1 MSESRVIQIANVYG
15 KTGIGNYSRWVNAA
29 TYDLSR
35 MYLLNKSDT
44 SAPGKEVERV
54 VARKLPFT
62 SNWWFENHLPRIA
75 YGKFK
80 KELNTIMKDGGTIL
94 HSLSHMVQ
102 IINKDIDVVTFHD
115 LISLKMPDN
124 YKPEFAKLLKT
135 NFKKYS
141 KVDHAITTTNY
152 VKKDLEDY
160 GYSGE
165 VHVIGYPVDPVF
177 RDLND
182 KQFSKKSAGLPL
194 DKKIILSVSSTE
206 PRKNLRIIQE
216 LMGTLPDDFILVRV
230 GDGISADKIYRNLGP
245 TELNLLYNS
254 ADVFLSTSLEEG
266 FGLPTIEA
274 MACGLPV
281 VLSDREFFR
290 EVAKNAAIFV
300 DPLSVQSVKVGID
313 EALSNSNIFREKG
326 KERAGYFSFE
336 EFAASMRK
344 LYASVLNN

>member
-1 MSESRVIQIANVYG
+1 
-15 KTGIGNYSRWVNAA
+15 
-29 TYDLSR
+29 

-141 KVDHAITTTNY
+141 KGGSCNNHY
-152 VKKDLEDY
+152 KLCKKR
-160 GYSGE
+160 S
-165 VHVIGYPVDPVF
+165 
-177 RDLND
+177 
-182 KQFSKKSAGLPL
+182 
-194 DKKIILSVSSTE
+194 
-206 PRKNLRIIQE
+206 
-216 LMGTLPDDFILVRV
+216 
-230 GDGISADKIYRNLGP
+230 
-245 TELNLLYNS
+245 
-254 ADVFLSTSLEEG
+254 
-266 FGLPTIEA
+266 
-274 MACGLPV
+274 
-281 VLSDREFFR
+281 
-290 EVAKNAAIFV
+290 
-300 DPLSVQSVKVGID
+300 
-313 EALSNSNIFREKG
+313 
-326 KERAGYFSFE
+326 
-336 EFAASMRK
+336 
-344 LYASVLNN
+344 